1 MQTKLFINGEFV
13 DSAARGRIPVLNP
26 YDNSQICEIS
36 EARAEDVDLAVE
48 FATAAQKTWG
58 RSDASQRGRLLLKL
72 ADAIEANAEE
82 LIQLESRDTGH
93 PVRDARKLDVPGHKD
108 SATLRKELRD
118 NVLSSAD
125 LFKVKPFFLSD
136 KFSMVDATIAPILW
150 RLPRYEIDLP
160 PQAQPI
166 LKYANNIFSRPAFR
180 ASLSENER
188 EMRLA

>member
-1 MQTKLFINGEFV
+1 MEYLDERFPHPPLMPV
-13 DSAARGRIPVLNP
+13 DPV
-26 YDNSQICEIS
+26 SR
-36 EARAEDVDLAVE
+36 ARARLALY
-48 FATAAQKTWG
+48 Q
-58 RSDASQRGRLLLKL
+58 
-72 ADAIEANAEE
+72 IEHDWYD
-82 LIQLESRDTGH
+82 I
-93 PVRDARKLDVPGHKD
+93 ARKLDAPGQKD
-108 SATLRKELRD
+108 AATLRKELRD

-136 KFSMVDATIAPILW
+136 EFSMVDATIAPILW